1 MGFLLLQQSKAFRM
15 ENKYAN
21 AVDFFNAKHNGE
33 EKLASNLILAAFE
46 LRTPENI
53 GALIRLAG
61 NLGIAKILI
70 IHSDNNFKASK
81 IAKVAHSSFKHVD
94 YSFCTPNE
102 FFSIL
107 PATFEVVAVETS
119 EKATNLFTTALP
131 EKCVLLVG
139 NERYGIAQEFLSQ
152 IDRTVYIPLLGK
164 TLSMN
169 VSHAAT
175 LAAFEWGRQHLGME
189 LM

>member
-1 MGFLLLQQSKAFRM
+1 M
-15 ENKYAN
+15 ENRYAH
-21 AVDFFNAKHNGE
+21 AVDFFKAKPKPTEGD
-33 EKLASNLILAAFE
+33 ASNLILAAYE

-53 GALIRLAG
+53 GAIIRLAG
-61 NLGIAKILI
+61 NLGIAKVLFILKENKN
-70 IHSDNNFKASK
+70 SFKTSK
-81 IAKVAHSSFKHVD
+81 IAKVAHSSIKHVE
-94 YSFCTPNE
+94 YTFCAPDE

-107 PATFEVVAVETS
+107 PKDFEVVAVETS

-139 NERYGIAQEFLSQ
+139 NERYGIAQEFLNQ
-152 IDRTVYIPLLGK
+152 ISKAVYIPLLGK

-175 LAAFEWGRQHLGME
+175 IAAFEWGRQYLGLE
-189 LM
+189 LMR